1 MNKTASILAAALC
14 AAACASNEPK
24 ALVLYYSQTGT
35 TKTVA
40 EGIASLTGADI
51 EAIDV
56 TEPYSGTFDETVAR
70 CNAEMPAGI
79 VPELIPLKAD
89 LSEYDVIYLGYPI
102 WCGTYAQPVAAL
114 VKSGVLEG
122 KTIVPFC
129 TFGSGGL
136 LESSAD
142 LKAKLPNSDIRDGYG
157 IRTARIAAA
166 PKELADFLARNGYID
181 GVFEVLPEFSE
192 QKPVTKNEAA
202 IFNEACGDYQF
213 PLGTP
218 VSCASRKT
226 SDGTEYLFIATNAY
240 GNAGSSAKIYVIAGK
255 KDGSKAE
262 FTRVD

>member
-14 AAACASNEPK
+14 AAACTSNGPK
-24 ALVLYYSQTGT
+24 SLVLYYSQTGT
-35 TKTVA
+35 TKAVA
-40 EGIASLTGADI
+40 ETIATLTGADI
-51 EAIDV
+51 EAFDV

-79 VPELIPLKAD
+79 VPELVPLKAD
-89 LSEYDVIYLGYPI
+89 LSKYEVIYLGYPI

-114 VKSGVLEG
+114 IKSGALEG

-136 LESSAD
+136 LESTAD
-142 LKAKLPNSDIRDGYG
+142 LKAKLPSSEIRNGYG
-157 IRTARIAAA
+157 VRTERLNAA

-218 VSCASRKT
+218 VSCSSRKT
-226 SDGTEYLFIATNAY
+226 SDGTEYIFIAENAY
-240 GNAGSSAKIYVIAGK
+240 GDATSSARIHVIAGK
-255 KDGSKAE
+255 ADGTKAE